1 MSLINAISRISA
13 RPRQNLLSLRSLSFE
28 HRKRPSR
35 GGQNFTDRYKRLEK
49 SLRGKDAYASES
61 DELRQSTL
69 TGPTSGNSSPGS
81 PSSSVLFH
89 GLTIPDKPQEPA
101 DDECCMSGCAVC
113 VYDLHDESLTLY
125 KEAVAKLTATL
136 TSMGVPENEWPA
148 SLRSS
153 IADLG
158 VERKRDVA
166 LSAFEEMERR
176 LAEKHATAGVNPS

>member
-1 MSLINAISRISA
+1 MNDYPRGSAQNLDALTILDFSLYHHQPRVSTQSKSCLMSLINAISRISA
-13 RPRQNLLSLRSLSFE
+13 RPRQNLLSLRSLSSE

-101 DDECCMSGCAVC
+101 DDGAPITCHKYS
-113 VYDLHDESLTLY
+113 Y
-125 KEAVAKLTATL
+125 
-136 TSMGVPENEWPA
+136 
-148 SLRSS
+148 
-153 IADLG
+153 
-158 VERKRDVA
+158 
-166 LSAFEEMERR
+166 FF
-176 LAEKHATAGVNPS
+176 